1 MRALREL
8 SSDVWYDVRTAVNN
22 REPLFW
28 SPLERARFE
37 QVLNEAREIYEFRL
51 NGLRFS
57 GAWVMFYIRPADGF
71 QLPEIMQWVKQT
83 YSTRYN
89 VYDGRTGHIW
99 GDRYWSEIL
108 PGEPPEDAEE
118 YGFAPVVCFAK
129 HRRRRR
135 MRKGAGC
142 GGRGVKRGA
151 ATGNPARD
159 AEGRPRSGKMVE
171 NTRLPPDL
179 PRPAA
184 SQSGIRR

>member
-8 SSDVWYDVRTAVNN
+8 SSDVWYDVRSAVNN

-37 QVLNEAREIYEFRL
+37 QVLNEARKIYEFRL

-71 QLPEIMQWVKQT
+71 QLPEIMQGVKQT

-118 YGFAPVVCFAK
+118 YVFAPVVCLA
-129 HRRRRR
+129 RRRRR
-135 MRKGAGC
+135 RKGADR
-142 GGRGVKRGA
+142 GGGVKRGA
-151 ATGNPARD
+151 ATDNPARD
-159 AEGRPRSGKMVE
+159 AEGRPRPGKTVE
-171 NTRLPPDL
+171 NICLPPFL
-179 PRPAA
+179 SRLLA
-184 SQSGIRR
+184 SLSGIRR